1 MECPR
6 RHVGPPEIRA
16 DRTPIALL
24 CSGLWSKAAVVR
36 CQGLLV
42 PAIRASVHGWRTVI
56 KPGSSR
62 RSFAVSVWWWLVI
75 VVVVI
80 AVVAVVLF
88 VVRRARRAGSV
99 LASRVSDR
107 GGQ

>member
-1 MECPR
+1 M
-6 RHVGPPEIRA
+6 
-16 DRTPIALL
+16 
-24 CSGLWSKAAVVR
+24 VR

-42 PAIRASVHGWRTVI
+42 SATRAFVHGWRTVI
-56 KPGSSR
+56 KPSSSR

-75 VVVVI
+75 VVVVVVI
-80 AVVAVVLF
+80 AVGAVVLF